1 MSDDVARELAAA
13 GWDVRVE
20 TRDRLVV
27 IIPQSAGAADLTS
40 ARLRRAAIALAAAR
54 GFTHVA
60 LELVD

>member
-1 MSDDVARELAAA
+1 MSEDVARDLVAA
-13 GWDVRVE
+13 GLDVRVE

-27 IIPQSAGAADLTS
+27 LIPRNAGADLTS
-40 ARLRRAAIALAAAR
+40 ATCRRAVIALAAAR